1 MKIVNT
7 TCRAILRKQIL
18 KVFFTFFDNSAG
30 ASFGALDKLEL
41 ESTIQLFRFSYVF
54 LLLVAWKKDKVI
66 QFEQRFT
73 GSMKAFFLPLIK

>member
-18 KVFFTFFDNSAG
+18 KVFFFTFFDNSAG

-41 ESTIQLFRFSYVF
+41 ESTIQLFRFSSVF
-54 LLLVAWKKDKVI
+54 LLLVAW
-66 QFEQRFT
+66 
-73 GSMKAFFLPLIK
+73 